1 MVESIPAQQLLG
13 NSYARELFFRH
24 TNTMEVLAQ
33 MLPQSSGT
41 TREHFAAQLY
51 EDFITKPRRPKVRK
65 YIEAI
70 RFDTRYAEGMFRLA
84 LKVPISSAQ
93 EHTVYQQKLTQ
104 AGIKKMCFVDMIQDN
119 LVLEHKEKVVNVLKE
134 RFGENWPLK
143 LGKLPKYM
151 STSQR
156 LLEDAERRFICRLK
170 HQSSLKGGWLL
181 QVPEVVQQLTRES
194 RIPSEQRKNLIW
206 ATLRF
211 DNDYLNKKY
220 STGDY
225 SRFQNDVDIEPE
237 DCMECQPQLVLPVV
251 QRTPCPIRAGYIAY
265 ESDTSLNSALN
276 EDVTRE
282 THDSNNRPIEF
293 VAVQNNLTQQNAPL
307 SQHSSIADSEIFTPL
322 ATSTQNQSQAIE

>member
-1 MVESIPAQQLLG
+1 MENTPKSSRQSTRIRQRNIHEFMGNISRKQQHPLNRSNQSVTNAASSEGCTSKAKVPNAPAEIVESIPAQQLLG

-41 TREHFAAQLY
+41 ILEHFAAQLY

-181 QVPEVVQQLTRES
+181 RVPEVVQQLTRES

-225 SRFQNDVDIEPE
+225 SRFQNDVDINME
-237 DCMECQPQLVLPVV
+237 DFMECQPQRKID
-251 QRTPCPIRAGYIAY
+251 Q
-265 ESDTSLNSALN
+265 
-276 EDVTRE
+276 
-282 THDSNNRPIEF
+282 
-293 VAVQNNLTQQNAPL
+293 
-307 SQHSSIADSEIFTPL
+307 
-322 ATSTQNQSQAIE
+322 